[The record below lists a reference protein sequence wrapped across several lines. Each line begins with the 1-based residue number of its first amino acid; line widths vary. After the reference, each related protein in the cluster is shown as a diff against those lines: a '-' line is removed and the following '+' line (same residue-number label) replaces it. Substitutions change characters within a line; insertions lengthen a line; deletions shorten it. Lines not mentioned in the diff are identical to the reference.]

1 MSFSS
6 TFSFL
11 NTQRLLVFASLAY
24 GFLVWLALPDRV
36 VAIDD
41 DFGYLRSIQETWQHG
56 RPWTHSFLVPFSAST
71 SVLVC
76 LGYAVTGSMAFAVHS
91 HLALNS
97 AVAFAAGLALLR
109 RVGVPL
115 GVGAWVLLIILTA
128 PTVMFMQLMLTSVS
142 LYWACLWVCA
152 WSAFTKRWWIFI
164 PTFFVAIGTRQ
175 SALLWLALPGWVVAM
190 EIWKTGGK
198 ISRVD
203 WGQTRGPLLSGILG
217 FAAFLAFKWG
227 MNETFAQRHYAAAMK
242 ELPGAGALF
251 WIGPAFLLCGC
262 GWGGWLMTLL
272 RRERPSAHR
281 MMIGAVLALLAG
293 ALAVHGYSLLSLT
306 HHLVRDP
313 WAKPMLALTGAVGGW
328 GLSGLSRVW
337 VPAIMAGIAGM
348 IPQWLY
354 VSGFDYYYIE
364 SFFWV
369 SSPAFT
375 GWLWR
380 FIRAGG
386 RVLLGSP
393 ARSLWYPRS
402 FYSSGMG
409 GAG

>member
-152 WSAFTKRWWIFI
+152 WSAFIKRWWIFI

-175 SALLWLALPGWVVAM
+175 SALL
-190 EIWKTGGK
+190 
-198 ISRVD
+198 
-203 WGQTRGPLLSGILG
+203 
-217 FAAFLAFKWG
+217 
-227 MNETFAQRHYAAAMK
+227 
-242 ELPGAGALF
+242 
-251 WIGPAFLLCGC
+251 
-262 GWGGWLMTLL
+262 
-272 RRERPSAHR
+272 
-281 MMIGAVLALLAG
+281 
-293 ALAVHGYSLLSLT
+293 
-306 HHLVRDP
+306 
-313 WAKPMLALTGAVGGW
+313 
-328 GLSGLSRVW
+328 
-337 VPAIMAGIAGM
+337 
-348 IPQWLY
+348 
-354 VSGFDYYYIE
+354 
-364 SFFWV
+364 
-369 SSPAFT
+369 
-375 GWLWR
+375 
-380 FIRAGG
+380 
-386 RVLLGSP
+386 
-393 ARSLWYPRS
+393 
-402 FYSSGMG
+402 
-409 GAG
+409 